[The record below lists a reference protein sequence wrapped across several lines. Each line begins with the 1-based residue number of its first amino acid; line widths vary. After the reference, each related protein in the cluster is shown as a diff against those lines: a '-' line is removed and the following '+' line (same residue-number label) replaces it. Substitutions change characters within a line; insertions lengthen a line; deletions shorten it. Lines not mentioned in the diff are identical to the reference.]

1 METIAR
7 IPELPPP
14 GAPAQVTPAAP
25 RHGASHGPSRRRRTG
40 FPVQSVVALAAIAVA
55 VWFLAAWQEHERLA
69 RQRRLFRLA
78 QQPAATAR
86 GSIAK

>member
-14 GAPAQVTPAAP
+14 GAPAQVMPAAP
-25 RHGASHGPSRRRRTG
+25 RHGAARRRRSV
-40 FPVQSVVALAAIAVA
+40 FPVHSVVALAAIAVA
-55 VWFLAAWQEHERLA
+55 GWFLAAWQEHERLA

-78 QQPAATAR
+78 QQPTATAR

>member
-14 GAPAQVTPAAP
+14 GVPAQVTPAAP
-25 RHGASHGPSRRRRTG
+25 RPGASRRRRTG
-40 FPVQSVVALAAIAVA
+40 FPVHSVVALAAIAVA

-86 GSIAK
+86 ESIAK